1 MDDKEKRLTPVRR
14 DRVIIRTS
22 IVGIAANF
30 LLSTFKAV
38 IGVLT
43 NSIAITLDAVNNLSD
58 ALSSIITIV
67 GTKLAGKKPDK
78 KHPLGHGR
86 VEYLGAM
93 IVSGIV
99 LYAGI
104 TSIIESIKKII
115 NPEKADYSVL
125 SLVIISVAVV
135 VKILLGTYVKK
146 KGEEVN
152 SNSLIASGVD
162 AMLDSIVSASVLAS
176 AIIFLLT
183 GISLEAYVGLVI
195 GVIIIKSG
203 VEIMKD
209 TIDEILGKRPDPELA
224 KRVKSLIAEEPDVR
238 GAYDLIIN
246 NYGPDRNYAT
256 VHIEVPD
263 TMTANELDIL
273 TRKLEYKVYMEMGIS
288 LAAVGVYAYNT
299 NNDEAAHIREKVCSK
314 ILSHEWALQVHG
326 FYIDMERKEMR
337 FDVVFSFKIPAKE
350 GLEIVRADMK
360 ELYPD
365 YDFVIVPDVDLS
377 E

>member
-115 NPEKADYSVL
+115 
-125 SLVIISVAVV
+125 
-135 VKILLGTYVKK
+135 KIYC
-146 KGEEVN
+146 
-152 SNSLIASGVD
+152 
-162 AMLDSIVSASVLAS
+162 
-176 AIIFLLT
+176 
-183 GISLEAYVGLVI
+183 
-195 GVIIIKSG
+195 
-203 VEIMKD
+203 
-209 TIDEILGKRPDPELA
+209 
-224 KRVKSLIAEEPDVR
+224 
-238 GAYDLIIN
+238 
-246 NYGPDRNYAT
+246 
-256 VHIEVPD
+256 
-263 TMTANELDIL
+263 
-273 TRKLEYKVYMEMGIS
+273 EYY
-288 LAAVGVYAYNT
+288 
-299 NNDEAAHIREKVCSK
+299 
-314 ILSHEWALQVHG
+314 
-326 FYIDMERKEMR
+326 
-337 FDVVFSFKIPAKE
+337 
-350 GLEIVRADMK
+350 
-360 ELYPD
+360 
-365 YDFVIVPDVDLS
+365 
-377 E
+377 